1 MICDLAIP
9 TAAVVC
15 GVRASARACH
25 KLCPCECRSCRVWQ
39 RRCTSDA
46 ARAFALRR
54 RRRGACNGCWI
65 IFGCILTTYYA
76 TMHRFASALHPTLFR
91 TPPPPHVASWQSW
104 LRLFD
109 IAFYDGRRLCF
120 RGSSCQPRR
129 RSIISTRGR
138 LHLLKAA
145 KARLG
150 QFRILKPDTKNESTT
165 NTRLTTHYSPSA
177 SRPPWPSA
185 AS

>member
-1 MICDLAIP
+1 MISRSLLQRWCVAYERRRAHATSCALVSAE
-9 TAAVVC
+9 AAVC
-15 GVRASARACH
+15 GSGGAPAM
-25 KLCPCECRSCRVWQ
+25 P
-39 RRCTSDA
+39 
-46 ARAFALRR
+46 RAFALRR

-129 RSIISTRGR
+129 RSIISTRSR
-138 LHLLKAA
+138 SHLLKAA
-145 KARLG
+145 KVRLG

-165 NTRLTTHYSPSA
+165 NTRLTTHHSPSA
-177 SRPPWPSA
+177 SRQPSPSA